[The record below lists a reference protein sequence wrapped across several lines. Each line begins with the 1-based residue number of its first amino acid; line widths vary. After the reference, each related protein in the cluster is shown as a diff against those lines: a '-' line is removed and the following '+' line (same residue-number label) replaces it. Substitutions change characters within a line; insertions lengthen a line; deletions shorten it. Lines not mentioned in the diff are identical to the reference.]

1 MTKDEAQHSRMTFY
15 KAVGIK
21 MKIRRLISIIIKEYT
36 HIFRDWR
43 SLLIIILMPVLMII
57 LYGYAITLD
66 MKNLTMAVIDDAKT
80 SESRELIRGFTENRF
95 FVLKYTDI
103 KRNEIE
109 SLFKK
114 RHIQMVL
121 VIPSDFS
128 ESLLSNRITKVQLI
142 VDAADSNVGTFIN
155 NYSNRVAQLFNE
167 RLNNRSPGIIG
178 FEPRIFFN
186 PDMKS
191 ANFFVPGLVALIL
204 LLICALLTSI
214 TITREKE
221 TGTLEQILVSPVH
234 PLEIVIGKVIPYIT
248 LGFFNG
254 VVILVFARL
263 LFRVPFSGSL
273 VLTAALAL
281 IYIFVALSFGLM
293 ISAIAKTQQIAMLGT
308 LMATVLPT
316 IMLSGFI
323 FPVASMPLPLQ
334 YISRAVPATY
344 FLIIIRGIMLKG
356 IGFSELWRHAAAL
369 SGIGIFLLTIAV
381 IRFKTTLE

>member
-1 MTKDEAQHSRMTFY
+1 
-15 KAVGIK
+15 
-21 MKIRRLISIIIKEYT
+21 MKLGRIISIITKEYT

-66 MKNLTMAVIDDAKT
+66 MKNLTFAVIDDAKT
-80 SESRELIRGFTENRF
+80 PESRELIRGFTENRF
-95 FVLKYTDI
+95 FILKYTDI

-114 RHIQMVL
+114 RYIQMAL
-121 VIPSDFS
+121 VIPEDFS
-128 ESLLSNRITKVQLI
+128 ESLVSNRITKVQLI

-167 RLNNRSPGIIG
+167 KLNKRSPGILG
-178 FEPRIFFN
+178 LEPRILFN

-204 LLICALLTSI
+204 LLICSLLTSI

-221 TGTLEQILVSPVH
+221 TGTLEQILVSPVN
-234 PLEIVIGKVIPYIT
+234 PIEIIVGKVIPYIT

-254 VVILVFARL
+254 IIIIIFARL
-263 LFRVPFSGSL
+263 LFKVPINGSL
-273 VLTAALAL
+273 ALIAVLSL

-293 ISAIAKTQQIAMLGT
+293 ISAVAKTQQIAMLAT

-334 YISRAVPATY
+334 YISKAVPATY

-356 IGFSELWRHAAAL
+356 IGLAELWKHAAAL
-369 SGIGIFLLTIAV
+369 SGIGLLLLSMAIV
-381 IRFKTTLE
+381 RFKMTLE

>member
-1 MTKDEAQHSRMTFY
+1 
-15 KAVGIK
+15 
-21 MKIRRLISIIIKEYT
+21 MKFRRIISIIIKEYT

-66 MKNLTMAVIDDAKT
+66 MKNLTFAVIDDAKT
-80 SESRELIRGFTENRF
+80 PESRELIRGFTENRF
-95 FVLKYTDI
+95 FLLKYTDI

-114 RHIQMVL
+114 RYIQMAL
-121 VIPSDFS
+121 VIPGDFS
-128 ESLLSNRITKVQLI
+128 ESLVSNRITKVQLI

-167 RLNNRSPGIIG
+167 KLNRRSPGILG
-178 FEPRIFFN
+178 LEPRTLFN

-204 LLICALLTSI
+204 LLICSLLTSI

-221 TGTLEQILVSPVH
+221 TGTLEQILVSPVN
-234 PLEIVIGKVIPYIT
+234 PIEIVVGKVIPYIT

-254 VVILVFARL
+254 IIIIIFARL
-263 LFRVPFSGSL
+263 LFKVPINGSL
-273 VLTAALAL
+273 SLIAVLSL

-293 ISAIAKTQQIAMLGT
+293 ISAVAKTQQIAMLAT

-334 YISRAVPATY
+334 YISKAVPATY

-356 IGFSELWRHAAAL
+356 IGLAELWQHAAAL
-369 SGIGIFLLTIAV
+369 SAIGMLMLSMAI
-381 IRFKTTLE
+381 IRFKVTLE